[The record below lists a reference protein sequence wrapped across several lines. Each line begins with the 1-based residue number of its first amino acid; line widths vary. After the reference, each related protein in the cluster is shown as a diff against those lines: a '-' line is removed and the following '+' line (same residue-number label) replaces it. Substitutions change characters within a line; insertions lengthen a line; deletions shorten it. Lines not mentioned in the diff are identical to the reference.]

1 MAISTQSSQ
10 PASSNGELKTAKII
24 VTVCALITTIGAYL
38 ADYNETHLFN
48 PKWPPHAKFHDAQT
62 MLLSFFLCV
71 FVLYYAWRRDSTT
84 SHLHTALL
92 VASFYWF
99 SNLGSILFPGTA
111 FADPERAGEGLI
123 FGLPGAAVHGTM
135 QLMLIGIAYLL
146 SRAGRRKALKSIGQ
160 SLTSHAAQAGLE
172 S

>member
-1 MAISTQSSQ
+1 MTIAPISSQ
-10 PASSNGELKTAKII
+10 RTSSEGGLIAAKII
-24 VTVCALITTIGAYL
+24 VSVCASITTIGAYL

-62 MLLSFFLCV
+62 MLLSLFLCL

-84 SHLHTALL
+84 SHLDTALL

-111 FADPERAGEGLI
+111 FADPDRSGKGLI
-123 FGLPGAAVHGTM
+123 FGLPGAAVHGTG
-135 QLMLIGIAYLL
+135 QLILIGIAFLL
-146 SRAGRRKALKSIGQ
+146 SRKNCRR
-160 SLTSHAAQAGLE
+160 
-172 S
+172 